1 MAVEVGVP
9 RREPRNQFRDGRV
22 FIGPVIASAGQDLC
36 QDQIERLKSAGCEKV
51 FTEKVSSVDTRPKLE
66 MAIEFVRDGDALVI
80 TKLDRF
86 ARSVVNLWELIQQV
100 EKKGAGLII
109 LDFGGNT
116 IDTRTA
122 AGRAMLNMFGT
133 MAQFEREVMLE
144 RQRVGIAR
152 AKAEG
157 KYKGRKPTARNS
169 GRGWRHQGRDRA
181 ASWYASSERLSDSRR
196 LERRACPQHAP
207 NEQGQVEHC
216 A

>member
-1 MAVEVGVP
+1 MK
-9 RREPRNQFRDGRV
+9 
-22 FIGPVIASAGQDLC
+22 IGYARTSTLARPGS
-36 QDQIERLKSAGCEKV
+36 R
-51 FTEKVSSVDTRPKLE
+51 TTRPDRAAEIGWLREGVHRKG
-66 MAIEFVRDGDALVI
+66 FVRRHPTKTRNGDRIRSDGDALVI

-100 EKKGAGLII
+100 VKKGAGLII

-157 KYKGRKPTARNS
+157 KYKGRKPTARN
-169 GRGWRHQGRDRA
+169 QA
-181 ASWYASSERLSDSRR
+181 AEVRKLVAAGVTKVEIARR
-196 LERRACPQHAP
+196 LGMHRASVYRIL
-207 NEQGQVEHC
+207 GD
-216 A
+216 

>member
-1 MAVEVGVP
+1 MK
-9 RREPRNQFRDGRV
+9 
-22 FIGPVIASAGQDLC
+22 IGYARTSTLDQEAGL

-66 MAIEFVRDGDALVI
+66 MAIEFVRDGDAVVI

-86 ARSVVNLWELIQQV
+86 ARSVLNLWELIQQV

-157 KYKGRKPTARNS
+157 KYKGSPR
-169 GRGWRHQGRDRA
+169 RA
-181 ASWYASSERLSDSRR
+181 IRPPRCASWSRR
-196 LERRACPQHAP
+196 ASPRSRSRGGLVCIERACIAFSAIRRRLI
-207 NEQGQVEHC
+207 N
-216 A
+216 

>member
-1 MAVEVGVP
+1 MRYDFQNPIATVG
-9 RREPRNQFRDGRV
+9 QATGAHAMK
-22 FIGPVIASAGQDLC
+22 IGYARTSTLDQEAGL

-86 ARSVVNLWELIQQV
+86 ARSVLNLWELIQQV

-157 KYKGRKPTARNS
+157 KYKGRKPTARN
-169 GRGWRHQGRDRA
+169 QA
-181 ASWYASSERLSDSRR
+181 AEVRKLVAAGGTKVEIARR
-196 LERRACPQHAP
+196 LGMHRASVYRIL
-207 NEQGQVEHC
+207 GD
-216 A
+216 

>member
-157 KYKGRKPTARNS
+157 KYEGRKPTARN
-169 GRGWRHQGRDRA
+169 QA
-181 ASWYASSERLSDSRR
+181 AEVRKLVAAGVTKVEIARR
-196 LERRACPQHAP
+196 LGMHRASVYRIL
-207 NEQGQVEHC
+207 GD
-216 A
+216 